1 MSEKTTR
8 RDLFRPLQLVGLSL
22 LCGLF
27 AGIVTVIAT
36 GAFTDKVM
44 RAVENGTYGAIPP
57 WNLAFIVTGGIFIA
71 SLLILSILIL
81 AIDQLVPGDENPHE
95 VRTALEL
102 ASLGD
107 AMALPAA
114 AKLRRTGMAVAVAM
128 PKRQLVSRST
138 FVHSI
143 VVERRPAPVAPST
156 RSASKMSKFEIFPL
170 DRTRPIA
177 QPAGPASPD
186 RPEQMAADSRHACS
200 SPCARPAGT

>member
-1 MSEKTTR
+1 MTEKTRR

-81 AIDQLVPGDENPHE
+81 AVDPADFTKPHDRP
-95 VRTALEL
+95 VLYDTVDDATAAPETAAPDAAD
-102 ASLGD
+102 ASDSGD
-107 AMALPAA
+107 AAGSAEGDA
-114 AKLRRTGMAVAVAM
+114 
-128 PKRQLVSRST
+128 PK
-138 FVHSI
+138 
-143 VVERRPAPVAPST
+143 A
-156 RSASKMSKFEIFPL
+156 
-170 DRTRPIA
+170 
-177 QPAGPASPD
+177 
-186 RPEQMAADSRHACS
+186 
-200 SPCARPAGT
+200 